1 MALSEIGTTIKQKRK
16 ELGLTQAELA
26 KRANL
31 SRTTLSK
38 VENGYFGNI
47 SVATLENILSTLGL
61 TIKLEAKNPFAGS

>member
-1 MALSEIGTTIKQKRK
+1 MALSEIGTTIKRKRK

-26 KRANL
+26 KRASL

-61 TIKLEAKNPFAGS
+61 TISLEAKNPFAGG